1 MLDKVKLVVADID
14 GTLVVTGKFPS
25 KRTLA
30 AIQRLHDHQVYFG
43 LASGRSIDQQ
53 LSKQAKVWGFN
64 YDFEL
69 LIGMNGS
76 ELYDGIHH
84 QRYDYYKLKREWI
97 KEILELMAPFNLNPF
112 IYYKDSMLC
121 EKEDEDMLKS
131 SSRNKTGIMVAKD
144 PSELYAQENAKIL
157 FRIKE
162 ERMPEIEAYVDAHPS
177 PYYKAFKTQT
187 TMLEFA
193 DRRTSK
199 AVALKNFCE
208 MNQIPY
214 SQVIAFGDMTNDNE
228 MIELAGL
235 GVCLC
240 DGGQDTKSLADELT
254 DLPCDQDGFADYLEK
269 YLFTKEGY

>member
-25 KRTLA
+25 NHTLA
-30 AIQRLHDHQVYFG
+30 AIQRLHDHHIYFG

-53 LSKQAKVWGFN
+53 LSKQAKAWGFN

-76 ELYDGIHH
+76 ELYDGLNHK
-84 QRYDYYKLKREWI
+84 RYDYYKLKREWI

-144 PSELYAQENAKIL
+144 PSELYAQENAN
-157 FRIKE
+157 
-162 ERMPEIEAYVDAHPS
+162 PS

-199 AVALKNFCE
+199 AVALKNYCE

-240 DGGQDTKSLADELT
+240 DGGSDTKSLADELT